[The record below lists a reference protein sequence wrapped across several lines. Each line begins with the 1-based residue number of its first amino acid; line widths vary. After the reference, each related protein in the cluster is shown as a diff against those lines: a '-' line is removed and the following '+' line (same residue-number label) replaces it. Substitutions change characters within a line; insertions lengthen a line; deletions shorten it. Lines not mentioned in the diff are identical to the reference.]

1 MLAGP
6 VCAVGHV
13 QGTDLL
19 EELPPGLSLL
29 LVIVGEGE
37 IHL

>member
-6 VCAVGHV
+6 VCTVGHV

-29 LVIVGEGE
+29 VIVGEGE